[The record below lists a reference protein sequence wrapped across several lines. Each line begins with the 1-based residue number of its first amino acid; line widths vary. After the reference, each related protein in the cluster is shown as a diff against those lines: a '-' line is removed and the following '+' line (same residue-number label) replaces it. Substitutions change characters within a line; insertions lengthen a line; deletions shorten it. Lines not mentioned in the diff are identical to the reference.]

1 MNPHAPSPLDP
12 EFRPADP
19 GFAARVRASF
29 GRQKAMALIGAA
41 LTAVEAGRCEI
52 ELPYRDDLTQQKGFV
67 HGGII
72 GMIADSACGYA
83 AYTLMPAHA
92 SLVTVEYKINVLA
105 PGRHDSGNGEV
116 LQIDQLGFRGPE
128 IERDKGELFRIIAL
142 GESTTFDVLLRPG
155 DRAWTELLDADP
167 ARLAEMGERARQRV
181 FERHSADQS
190 AGRLMRLFGS
200 AA

>member
-19 GFAARVRASF
+19 AFAARVRASF

-41 LTAVEAGRCEI
+41 LTSVEPGRCEI
-52 ELPYRDDLTQQKGFV
+52 ALPFRDDLTQQKGFV

-105 PGRHDSGNGEV
+105 PGRGERLIARGTVIRPGRTLSITRGEV
-116 LQIDQLGFRGPE
+116 YAESRGRSILCAAMQQTLMMLPDTPDSPE
-128 IERDKGELFRIIAL
+128 
-142 GESTTFDVLLRPG
+142 
-155 DRAWTELLDADP
+155 
-167 ARLAEMGERARQRV
+167 
-181 FERHSADQS
+181 
-190 AGRLMRLFGS
+190 
-200 AA
+200 